1 MSNEEF
7 FDLSS
12 EIFDSIPDS
21 SSDQEDS
28 SLSSGT
34 ETDEEEQGSDEDAVT
49 PVDTSS
55 FVTVVVDQGE
65 VIKEL
70 QRIEGIDT
78 LILYSLYIGI
88 GIFLSVIIIKIIWYF
103 ARG

>member
-1 MSNEEF
+1 MSNDEF

-12 EIFDSIPDS
+12 EIVDSISDS
-21 SSDQEDS
+21 SSYHEDS

-34 ETDEEEQGSDEDAVT
+34 ETYEEEQGSEDAVT

-70 QRIEGIDT
+70 QRIEAVDT
-78 LILYSLYIGI
+78 LTLYSLYIGI
-88 GIFLSVIIIKIIWYF
+88 GIFLGVIVVKMIWYF